1 MICEID
7 ELKIYY
13 ETYGDGMPVL
23 MIHGRGVDH
32 NIMTGCMEPIF
43 KGRPGWKRIYL
54 DLPGMGRTRAGD
66 RLKNSD
72 DMLRTIIRFCEEIIP
87 DRNFSVAGES
97 YGGYLARGLVHDIP
111 EHLDGVLLICP
122 AIIADWVERDL
133 PPHRVFIRDA
143 QLLAS
148 IEPSE
153 RKMFG
158 HFIAVQDKRRW
169 ERFQLDILPGI
180 KTKDTVFIERLKKEG
195 YRFSFDVDKLERPF
209 DKPSLMLAGRQD
221 TSVGYA
227 DLLKIIENYSRGTFA
242 ILDRAGHGLQ
252 LEQEVV
258 FNCMVNEWLDRVM
271 EYQKMGDHLAN
282 PNRLL

>member
-7 ELKIYY
+7 DLKIYY
-13 ETYGDGMPVL
+13 ETYGDGIPIL

-43 KGRPGWKRIYL
+43 KVRPGWKRIYL
-54 DLPGMGRTRAGD
+54 DLPGMGRTRVSD

-72 DMLRTIIRFCEEIIP
+72 DMLRTVIRFCEEVIP
-87 DRNFSVAGES
+87 NRNFSVAGES
-97 YGGYLARGLVHDIP
+97 YGGYLARGLVHDMP

-122 AIIADWVERDL
+122 VIIADPEKRDL
-133 PPHRVFIRDA
+133 PQRRVFVRDA
-143 QLLAS
+143 ELLAS

-153 RKMFG
+153 RKMFE

-169 ERFQLDILPGI
+169 ERFQLEILPGI
-180 KTKDTVFIERLKKEG
+180 KTEDTIFIERLKKDG
-195 YRFSFDVDKLERPF
+195 YNFSFDVDKLERPF

-221 TSVGYA
+221 TVVGYA

-242 ILDRAGHGLQ
+242 ILDRAGHSLQ
-252 LEQEVV
+252 FEQEVV
-258 FNCMVNEWLDRVM
+258 FNCMVNEWLDRVGEYHKM
-271 EYQKMGDHLAN
+271 ENHLAN
-282 PNRLL
+282 LKK